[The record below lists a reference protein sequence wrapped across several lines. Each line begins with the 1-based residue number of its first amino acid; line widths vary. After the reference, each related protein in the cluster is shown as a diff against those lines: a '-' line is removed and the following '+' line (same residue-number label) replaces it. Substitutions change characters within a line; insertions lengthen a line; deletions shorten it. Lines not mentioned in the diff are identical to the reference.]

1 MNKNKHFYWGPER
14 DEYSDR
20 QTVLYLFDHLPW
32 LDECQKIID
41 LGCGVGNLV
50 KKLIDR
56 GKEVVGVTYQ
66 KSEVQA
72 GKKKHGIDLI
82 LADMH
87 DLPFNDSY
95 FDGMVM
101 WDSLEHCT
109 APYIALCE
117 ARRVVRPGGRGLIF
131 MPGQDW
137 QDCRYHLIVL
147 TQKQMVHL
155 LKQSGWKLE
164 RLADKSTKT
173 KPEMTVYEVVNDPNY
188 KPGFKK

>member
-1 MNKNKHFYWGPER
+1 MDKNNRRYWGPER

-20 QTVLYLFDHLPW
+20 PSILFLADHLPW
-32 LDECQKIID
+32 LDGCQKIID

-50 KKLIDR
+50 KKLIVS
-56 GKEVVGVTYQ
+56 GKEAVGITYQ
-66 KSEVQA
+66 KREVEA
-72 GKKKHGIDLI
+72 GKRKHGLDLI

-87 DLPFNDSY
+87 ELPFNNSS

-164 RLADKSTKT
+164 RLADRSTQA
-173 KPEMTVYEVVNDPNY
+173 KPETAVYEVVNDPNY
-188 KPGFKK
+188 RAGFMR